1 MAGLVGKGHLET
13 LVRLS
18 RFLWGQRSLEGC
30 LDDWC
35 RVTGIQK
42 HNFQRHVPL
51 LGQCGGLRYRLPQ
64 RGYYVLLGFVQTETE
79 VARLR
84 QAWNKALHEGED
96 AQKDITHRV
105 ESLFLSDEATILS
118 LPIVGVVSS
127 SREKEL
133 KDLEQ
138 QQQAIAS
145 VSGAREAT
153 KLSLTPDEATK
164 LSLPD
169 EIREQLR
176 TLGWAGS
183 LDEIAQAYEQ
193 APERVTG
200 WLAYWITHKDDAF
213 KSPAAAFRSSLRSGE
228 EPPEV
233 PEVLTPDEAY
243 NRKQQAMLEAYPWI
257 KS

>member
-164 LSLPD
+164 LLLPD

-183 LDEIAQAYEQ
+183 LDEIAQAY
-193 APERVTG
+193 AHTPARVTG

-213 KSPAAAFRSSLRSGE
+213 KSPAAAFRSALRSGE
-228 EPPEV
+228 EPPPDISEV
-233 PEVLTPDEAY
+233 DYIGGAY
-243 NRKQQAMLEAYPWI
+243 AEFI
-257 KS
+257 KH